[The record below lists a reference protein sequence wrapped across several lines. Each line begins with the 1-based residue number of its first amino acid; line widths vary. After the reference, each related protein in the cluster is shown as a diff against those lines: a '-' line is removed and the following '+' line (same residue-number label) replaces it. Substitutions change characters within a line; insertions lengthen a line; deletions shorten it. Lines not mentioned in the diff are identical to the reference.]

1 MIWHHATGTLSLDRP
16 RILGIVNVTP
26 DSFSDGGDLRSLDDA
41 RRHVDRLVS
50 AGADVIDIGG
60 ESTRPQGAE
69 AVAADEE
76 LRRVIPVIA
85 AVVSE
90 HPDIPVSVDTVKARV
105 ASEAMG
111 CGASI
116 INDVSGFRLDSG
128 MAAVCARTGAGVVV
142 MHSRGGVAEMGT
154 LAFASYGG
162 DVTGEVIDELRS
174 CIAEG
179 ERAGV
184 ERRRMVVDPG
194 IGFAKRTD
202 HSLRVLNE
210 LSRLS
215 VLECPILV
223 GVSRKRFIG
232 AITGVNVP
240 ADRVAGTTGAHI
252 AALERGARLFRA
264 HDVRA
269 AREALDVAWAIRQN
283 GPS

>member
-1 MIWHHATGTLSLDRP
+1 M
-16 RILGIVNVTP
+16 
-26 DSFSDGGDLRSLDDA
+26 
-41 RRHVDRLVS
+41 
-50 AGADVIDIGG
+50 
-60 ESTRPQGAE
+60 
-69 AVAADEE
+69 
-76 LRRVIPVIA
+76 IA
-85 AVVSE
+85 AVVAE

-116 INDVSGFRLDSG
+116 INDVSGFRLDDG
-128 MAAVCARTGAGVVV
+128 MASVCARTGAGVVV

-174 CIAEG
+174 CIADG

-184 ERRRMVVDPG
+184 ERRRIVVDPG

-202 HSLRVLNE
+202 HSLRVLSE

-215 VLECPILV
+215 VFECPILV

-232 AITGVNVP
+232 AITGVSVA

-264 HDVRA
+264 HDVKA
-269 AREALDVAWAIRQN
+269 AREALDVAWAIRQG